1 MEKTVPI
8 RKPHTCM
15 AFLTLVIIIVLCFG
29 GISSAW
35 IMFGLPD
42 QTEKIFGPPAPDLGT
57 AQRIYLS
64 ARLILQA
71 NDLTLPHNVY
81 GAKQSFSIRLGEPT
95 ITIADRLQSEGLI
108 TNASAFRNFLVYSG
122 MDTTLQAGN
131 YELSPGMTAL
141 EIAQALQDAT
151 PADVMF
157 HILPGWRIEEIAAA
171 LPTSGLNITPEAFQ
185 QAASNP
191 PEDVDVSS
199 ELPPG
204 ASLEGFLYPDAY
216 TLPRET
222 TLNELINQILQDF
235 NTHVDSDLRQGFANQ
250 GLSLYQGVTLA
261 SIVEREAVVDE
272 EMPIIA
278 SVFLNRL
285 AAGLKLD
292 SDPTVQYA
300 LGYNQDQKTW
310 WTNPISLNDLQFDSR
325 YNTYLYPGLP
335 PGPIANP
342 GLDALK
348 AVAFPAN
355 TPYYYFRATCDG
367 SGRHV
372 FAETFEEHVANEC
385 R

>member
-1 MEKTVPI
+1 
-8 RKPHTCM
+8 
-15 AFLTLVIIIVLCFG
+15 
-29 GISSAW
+29 
-35 IMFGLPD
+35 MFKLPD
-42 QTEKIFGPPAPDLGT
+42 QTEKIFGPPAPGLGT
-57 AQRIYLS
+57 VQRFYLS
-64 ARLILQA
+64 ARLFLQA
-71 NDLTLPHNVY
+71 NDLTLPHDVY
-81 GAKQSFSIRLGEPT
+81 GAKHPFAISLGEPT
-95 ITIADRLQSEGLI
+95 ITIAERLESQGFIS
-108 TNASAFRNFLVYSG
+108 NAEAFRNFLMYSG
-122 MDTTLQAGN
+122 MDTTLQAGD

-141 EIAQALQDAT
+141 EIAHALQDAT

-157 HILPGWRIEEIAAA
+157 HILPGWRIEEVAAA
-171 LPTSGLNITPEAFQ
+171 LPTSGLNITPQDFE
-185 QAASNP
+185 QAAANP
-191 PEDVDVSS
+191 PEGSGFRS

-216 TLPRET
+216 TLPRDT
-222 TLNELINQILQDF
+222 TLNELIDQLWQGFDA
-235 NTHVDSDLRQGFANQ
+235 HVDSDLRQGFERQ
-250 GLSLYQGVTLA
+250 ELSLFQAVTLA

-272 EMPIIA
+272 EMPLIA

-310 WTNPISLNDLQFDSR
+310 WTNPVSLDDLQFDSL

-342 GLDALK
+342 GLDALI
-348 AVAFPAN
+348 AVAFPDQ
-355 TPYYYFRATCDG
+355 TPYYYFRAACDG